1 MGTIFLG
8 SEALARG
15 ELSRGRL
22 RSAYRAIFP
31 DVYQPAIAEPS
42 LYGNTMA
49 AWLWS
54 KRRGVITGRAAAALH
69 GAKWVDK
76 NSPIEMI
83 WSNNRPPPGIIT
95 RNDRFTYDEV
105 VEINGMPVASI
116 QRTAMDLGR
125 FLRRGVAVAHLDAL
139 AQATGLSAEH
149 VLPLADHYKGARGIR
164 RCRDALDL
172 MDAGAQSP
180 RETELRLLLMDA
192 GYPRPS
198 TQIPVLDYDGYP
210 FAFLDMGWEDVM
222 IAVEYDGDQH
232 RTDRARYVWDIK
244 RLAKVQRRGWLHI
257 RVIKEDRPQ
266 NILRRVSEA
275 WALREAEARVVK
287 VSA

>member
-1 MGTIFLG
+1 
-8 SEALARG
+8 
-15 ELSRGRL
+15 
-22 RSAYRAIFP
+22 
-31 DVYQPAIAEPS
+31 
-42 LYGNTMA
+42 
-49 AWLWS
+49 
-54 KRRGVITGRAAAALH
+54 
-69 GAKWVDK
+69 
-76 NSPIEMI
+76 
-83 WSNNRPPPGIIT
+83 
-95 RNDRFTYDEV
+95 
-105 VEINGMPVASI
+105 
-116 QRTAMDLGR
+116 
-125 FLRRGVAVAHLDAL
+125 
-139 AQATGLSAEH
+139 
-149 VLPLADHYKGARGIR
+149 
-164 RCRDALDL
+164 